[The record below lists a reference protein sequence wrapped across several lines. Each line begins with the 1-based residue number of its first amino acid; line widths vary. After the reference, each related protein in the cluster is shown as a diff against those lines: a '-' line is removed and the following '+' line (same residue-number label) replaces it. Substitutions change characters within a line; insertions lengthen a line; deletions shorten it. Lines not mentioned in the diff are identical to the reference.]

1 MRRGIVDRIG
11 QTWRAPRAA
20 MAAERAAG
28 LDERRA
34 LMDLVVACLLLFVAS
49 VPNALREARGLA
61 VDDPVSAAVSAH
73 LFGYVA
79 LLPLAAYGLA
89 AVAHLAARG
98 FGGSGSFLA
107 VRTAL
112 FLSGLAAAPVA
123 LVVAAIGVAAAALP
137 ALAPVVAV
145 LRVAAFGFGVWLFA
159 ATLSEAEGFVATGR
173 VAAVLVAGC
182 FGGLLALAA
191 AAGVV

>member
-11 QTWRAPRAA
+11 LTWRAPRAA

-34 LMDLVVACLLLFVAS
+34 LMDLVLACLLLFVAS
-49 VPNALREARGLA
+49 MPNALREARGLA

-89 AVAHLAARG
+89 AVTHLAARA
-98 FGGSGSFLA
+98 FGGHGSFLA
-107 VRTAL
+107 ARSAL

-123 LVVAAIGVAAAALP
+123 LAVAAVGVAAEAQPGLSP
-137 ALAPVVAV
+137 AVAV
-145 LRVAAFGFGVWLFA
+145 LRFAALGFGLWLFA
-159 ATLSEAEGFVATGR
+159 GTLAEAEGFATGR
-173 VAAVLVAGC
+173 VAAVLAAGC